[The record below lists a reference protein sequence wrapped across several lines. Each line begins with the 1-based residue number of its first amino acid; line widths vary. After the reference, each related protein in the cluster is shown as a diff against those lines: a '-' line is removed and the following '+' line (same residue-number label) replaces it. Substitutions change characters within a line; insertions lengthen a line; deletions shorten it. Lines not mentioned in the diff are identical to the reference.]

1 MDPADRRRR
10 HPIDHT
16 PRLVGDRRRRHRT
29 GTHALLARVRRCV
42 RAHRLEVRGPAH
54 AHRVHRLVALA
65 ARDRR
70 RPADLI
76 QLLRGIQLSCQ
87 AGAEHGSGGRQAKG
101 PWEHACPYVVAPEQA
116 GGRVDAVY
124 DGGRFEPTAHG
135 RTAVQGDEQPES
147 QAEVTGADH
156 SSEEARPAL
165 RPATAGDRAAHQ
177 ARRQKRHDADP
188 DPSARQADRQLSSLH
203 PADATR
209 GRRPVTTPRYSRGM
223 LDPDRRRRSSSGRIL
238 DALLWGAALGA
249 ASGAVLGGA
258 IDGVGA
264 GLGAVIGA
272 ALYAPAEVITSIRRG
287 AAEPKPLWHRI
298 LSRTLLMGLF
308 GWVLGLIY
316 GSDEPLL
323 TGIISGALVGLLGL
337 RPVKAALGLLIGAA
351 VGALFQTLDSSIEPA
366 LIAAVVTLAYR
377 VVAAIAYRGRQ
388 LVRVMAEEV
397 PASELRYVVPFEA
410 RSRYVGADYV
420 EQLAKIR
427 GGTFRRNPPDVGI
440 LASLAGLDGPG
451 FDAGRVHPLIREF
464 YEHTSRFR
472 LSIVPEWR
480 QWMKP
485 GYEIFK
491 RLVAQP
497 LGQAAIPSNIEEAQ
511 RGMVS
516 TIDTIALHGNEEI
529 DIRGWIRTYA
539 DSGKPIY
546 VGIYTS
552 FRHED
557 RGYVSVGFPIPSA
570 NFTATLLPRN
580 VGEHDFLLTSRS
592 DLAFPGHYLSSVDS
606 ERGALTV
613 LKLLYFQEQIF
624 VYIADGDL
632 RTDHSFY
639 LAGQR
644 FLTLHYEIERLA
656 ATRASAAGAGR

>member
-1 MDPADRRRR
+1 MGAP
-10 HPIDHT
+10 DH
-16 PRLVGDRRRRHRT
+16 
-29 GTHALLARVRRCV
+29 
-42 RAHRLEVRGPAH
+42 
-54 AHRVHRLVALA
+54 
-65 ARDRR
+65 
-70 RPADLI
+70 
-76 QLLRGIQLSCQ
+76 
-87 AGAEHGSGGRQAKG
+87 
-101 PWEHACPYVVAPEQA
+101 
-116 GGRVDAVY
+116 
-124 DGGRFEPTAHG
+124 
-135 RTAVQGDEQPES
+135 
-147 QAEVTGADH
+147 
-156 SSEEARPAL
+156 
-165 RPATAGDRAAHQ
+165 
-177 ARRQKRHDADP
+177 
-188 DPSARQADRQLSSLH
+188 
-203 PADATR
+203 
-209 GRRPVTTPRYSRGM
+209 
-223 LDPDRRRRSSSGRIL
+223 RRRSRSGRIR
-238 DALLWGAALGA
+238 DALIWGAALGA
-249 ASGAVLGGA
+249 ASGAVLGDA

-264 GLGAVIGA
+264 GAGALIGA
-272 ALYAPAEVITSIRRG
+272 ALYAPAEALTSMSRST
-287 AAEPKPLWHRI
+287 AEPKPLFYRV
-298 LSRTLLMGLF
+298 LSSALLMALF

-316 GSDEPLL
+316 GPDEPLL
-323 TGIISGALVGLLGL
+323 TAILTGAVVGLFGL
-337 RPVKAALGLLIGAA
+337 RPAKAVLGLVVGAVA
-351 VGALFQTLDSSIEPA
+351 GALFQALDNAPQPA
-366 LIAAVVTLAYR
+366 LIAAAVTVAYR
-377 VVAAIAYRGRQ
+377 VIAAIVYRGRP

-420 EQLAKIR
+420 EQLAKVR

-440 LASLAGLDGPG
+440 LASLDSLEGPT

-480 QWMKP
+480 RWMKP

-516 TIDTIALHGNEEI
+516 TIDTIAADGSEEI
-529 DIRGWIRTYA
+529 DVRGWIRTFE

-580 VGEHDFLLTSRS
+580 SGEHDLELTSRS
-592 DLAFPGHYLSSVDS
+592 ELPYPGHYLSSIDS
-606 ERGALTV
+606 ERDALTV
-613 LKLLYFQEQIF
+613 LKLLYFQERIF
-624 VYIADGDL
+624 VYVTDGEL
-632 RTDHSFY
+632 KTEHSFY

-656 ATRASAAGAGR
+656 APVC